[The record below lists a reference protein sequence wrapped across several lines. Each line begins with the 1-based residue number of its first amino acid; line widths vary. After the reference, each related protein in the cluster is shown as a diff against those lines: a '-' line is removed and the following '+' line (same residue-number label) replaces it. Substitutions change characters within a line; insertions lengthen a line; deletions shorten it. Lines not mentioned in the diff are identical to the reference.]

1 MIQSRLMKLWSA
13 ELDVSIKQLWA
24 KINFFSL
31 TLSRP
36 VTPNGVI
43 VFEQRDR
50 VKGVSKFTNKV
61 NTNEELL
68 ISDV

>member
-1 MIQSRLMKLWSA
+1 L
-13 ELDVSIKQLWA
+13 IKQQIGP
-24 KINFFSL
+24 KDQL

-43 VFEQRDR
+43 VFKQWDM

-61 NTNEELL
+61 NTNEEQ
-68 ISDV
+68 

>member
-1 MIQSRLMKLWSA
+1 
-13 ELDVSIKQLWA
+13 
-24 KINFFSL
+24 
-31 TLSRP
+31 

-61 NTNEELL
+61 NNNEEQL

>member
-1 MIQSRLMKLWSA
+1 MDPA
-13 ELDVSIKQLWA
+13 VELVRDTVSK
-24 KINFFSL
+24 L

-43 VFEQRDR
+43 KFKQWDMG
-50 VKGVSKFTNKV
+50 KGVSKFENKV
-61 NTNEELL
+61 NTNEEQL